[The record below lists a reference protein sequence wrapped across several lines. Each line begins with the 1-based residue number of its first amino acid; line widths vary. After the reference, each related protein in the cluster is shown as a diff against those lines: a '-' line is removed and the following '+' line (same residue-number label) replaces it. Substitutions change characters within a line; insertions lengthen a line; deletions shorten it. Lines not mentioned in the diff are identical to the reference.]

1 MAFRRQAGLKNITES
16 AMNQSYFLV
25 LEAET
30 NLTILRLTVIS
41 KIVMERGHANFLKL
55 EFFNR

>member
-1 MAFRRQAGLKNITES
+1 MAFRWQTCLRNPTES

-25 LEAET
+25 FKWET

-41 KIVMERGHANFLKL
+41 KIVMETGHTNFLQL
-55 EFFNR
+55 EFY